1 MSLAMGPEA
10 LRLAAASQLVPRSL
24 QVGWT
29 SVITLGDVVEEELA
43 EPLCALKGT
52 MSAVPNVS

>member
-1 MSLAMGPEA
+1 MGPEA

-29 SVITLGDVVEEELA
+29 SVITLRDVVEEELA
-43 EPLCALKGT
+43 DPLCTLKGT